1 MNENRAVGLMTM
13 LVALPGLA
21 WVWQDYRG
29 GTARLMLFSRMRRS
43 VAITRDADPRRFW
56 TYTAFNVLLL
66 GLLVL
71 GGAIL
76 MVKP

>member
-1 MNENRAVGLMTM
+1 MNENRAVGLMTV

-21 WVWQDYRG
+21 WAWRDYRDG
-29 GTARLMLFSRMRRS
+29 RARLMLFSRMRQS
-43 VAITRDADPRRFW
+43 VVTTRDADPRRFW
-56 TYTAFNVLLL
+56 AYTAFNLLLL

-71 GGAIL
+71 GGLFL